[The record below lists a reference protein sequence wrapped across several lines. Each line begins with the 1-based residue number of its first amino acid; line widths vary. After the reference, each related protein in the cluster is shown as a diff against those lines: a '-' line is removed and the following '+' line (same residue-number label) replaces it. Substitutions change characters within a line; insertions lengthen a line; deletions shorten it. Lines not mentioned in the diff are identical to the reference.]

1 VPAFASF
8 GVVASAFGLVVGAVV
23 VGPGRL
29 AKGLVP
35 PPLNSEDFFSS
46 FFSGA
51 AGAVASLDFSFFVV
65 VA

>member
-1 VPAFASF
+1 
-8 GVVASAFGLVVGAVV
+8 
-23 VGPGRL
+23 L